1 LIKYTGIRGAF
12 FLNELNAVQQE
23 AVIFNEG
30 PSLVIAGAGSGKTRV
45 LTYKIAYLLAQGLA
59 PRSILA
65 LTFTNKAAAEMKERI
80 AKISHPEI
88 ASRLWMGT
96 FHSRFA
102 AILRSEAQFLG
113 YPSSF
118 SIYDTSDSKNA
129 LKQVIKDLKLDDKI
143 YKPGE
148 ILSRISKAKNN
159 LITAGS
165 YAMNE
170 KLIAADKATNRPE
183 IASIYRFYANRCKQ
197 SGAMDF
203 DDILLNTNILFR
215 DFPEVLEKYRNYFKF
230 ILVDEYQDTNFAQY
244 LIIRQLSEIHRKLC
258 VVGDDAQSIYAFRG
272 AKIENILNFRKD
284 YPDYRLFKLEQNYRS
299 TQTIVNAA
307 NSLISRNKEQIPKK
321 IFSENLE
328 GSKIKLLEIYTDRE
342 EGAQVAKH
350 ITDATLKKQVH
361 HKDIAILYR
370 TNAQSRIFEESLRKS
385 GIPYR
390 IFGGLS
396 FYQRKEVK
404 DLLAYFRL
412 VVNPMDDEAFRRI
425 INYPARGIGKTT
437 LTHLDEIAH
446 SSGLSLWSILKKPEM
461 LAEAYNKSTLAKLD
475 SFIQLIEGFA
485 DGIDNRDAY
494 QSAYT
499 MAVETGILKDL
510 YNDQSPE
517 GLSRYENIQELLNS
531 IKAFTLADG
540 EDRNIPL
547 SEYLQNVALLT
558 DQDDKDGSQES
569 KVSLMTIHAAKGLEF
584 RYVFIVGM
592 EENLFPSMRSVND
605 PNDLEEERRLFYVAI
620 TRAKEELIISHAKSR
635 FSWGS
640 LESCRPSRFIKEID
654 AQFVESSGNSRNPG
668 DTGDSSRFAATPKVH
683 TPFRKL
689 SKLAAQPFAEPPV
702 ESDPTETSEIIPG
715 MKVHHERFGEGKVL
729 QVEGN
734 SKATVFFA
742 GAGQKQLLLK
752 FAKLRIIN

>member
-1 LIKYTGIRGAF
+1 MEVS
-12 FLNELNAVQQE
+12 FLNELNPVQQE
-23 AVIFNEG
+23 AVVYNDG

-45 LTYKIAYLLAQGLA
+45 LTYKIAWLLAQGYN

-80 AKISHPEI
+80 AKISSPEI

-102 AILRSEAQFLG
+102 AILRFEAQYLG

-129 LKQVIKDLKLDDKI
+129 LKQVIKDLNLDEKI

-148 ILSRISKAKNN
+148 VLGRISKAKNN
-159 LITAGS
+159 LITAAS
-165 YAMNE
+165 YSLNE
-170 KLIAADKATNRPE
+170 KLQAADKASNRPE
-183 IASIYRFYANRCKQ
+183 IANIYRFYASRCKQ

-215 DFPEVLEKYRNYFKF
+215 DFPEVLDKYRQYFKY

-244 LIIRQLSEIHRKLC
+244 LIIRQLSQEHRKLC

-284 YPDYRLFKLEQNYRS
+284 YEDYRLFKLEQNYRS

-307 NSLISRNKEQIPKK
+307 NSLISRNKEQIPKT
-321 IFSENLE
+321 IFSENKE
-328 GSKIKLLEIYTDRE
+328 GNKIKILEIYTDRE
-342 EGAQVAKH
+342 EGAQIARNIVEAS
-350 ITDATLKKQVH
+350 LRKQVQY
-361 HKDIAILYR
+361 KEIAILYR
-370 TNAQSRIFEESLRKS
+370 TNAQSRIFEEALRKS

-412 VVNPMDDEAFRRI
+412 VVNPLDDEAFRRV
-425 INYPARGIGKTT
+425 INYPMRGIGKTT
-437 LTHLDEIAH
+437 LSHLDEM
-446 SSGLSLWSILKKPEM
+446 SNRTSQPLWTLLNNPAM
-461 LAEAYNKSTLAKLD
+461 LAEAFNKSTIAKFQ
-475 SFIQLIEGFA
+475 SFTQLIEKFM
-485 DGIDNRDAY
+485 DGIENRDAY
-494 QSAYT
+494 QSAYSI
-499 MAVETGILKDL
+499 AVETGILKDL
-510 YNDQSPE
+510 YHDQSPE

-531 IKAFTLADG
+531 IKSFTLADG

-547 SEYLQNVALLT
+547 SEYLQNVVLLT
-558 DQDDKDGSQES
+558 DQDDPEAGLEN

-584 RYVFIVGM
+584 RYVYIVGM
-592 EENLFPSMRSVND
+592 EENLFPSARSVND

-620 TRAKEELIISHAKSR
+620 TRAKEELIISYAKSR
-635 FSWGS
+635 FNWGN
-640 LESCRPSRFIKEID
+640 LEACRPSRFLKEID
-654 AQFVESSGNSRNPG
+654 QQYIESSSNSIKETSKDGVSGKTPL
-668 DTGDSSRFAATPKVH
+668 TPPSSS
-683 TPFRKL
+683 PFRKM
-689 SKLAAQPFAEPPV
+689 SRISASTGTSSPV
-702 ESDPTETSEIIPG
+702 ESGTESAGGIIPG
-715 MKVHHERFGEGKVL
+715 MKVVHERFGEGKVL

-734 SKATVFFA
+734 EKATVFFN

-752 FAKLRIIN
+752 FAKLRIIE

>member
-1 LIKYTGIRGAF
+1 MEVT
-12 FLNELNAVQQE
+12 FLNELNPVQQE
-23 AVIFNEG
+23 AVVYNDG

-45 LTYKIAYLLAQGLA
+45 LTYKIAWLLAQGYN

-80 AKISHPEI
+80 AGISAPEI

-102 AILRSEAQFLG
+102 AILRSEAQHLG

-118 SIYDTSDSKNA
+118 SIYDASDSKNA
-129 LKQVIKDLKLDDKI
+129 LKQVIKDLNLDEKI

-148 ILSRISKAKNN
+148 VLSRISKAKNN
-159 LITAGS
+159 LITAAS
-165 YAMNE
+165 YSIND
-170 KLIAADKATNRPE
+170 KLQAADKATNRPE
-183 IASIYRFYANRCKQ
+183 IANIYRFYASRCKQ

-215 DFPEVLEKYRNYFKF
+215 DFPEILDKYRNYFKY

-244 LIIRQLSEIHRKLC
+244 LIIRQLSESHRKLC

-307 NSLISRNKEQIPKK
+307 NSLISRNKEQIPKTT
-321 IFSENLE
+321 FSENQE
-328 GSKIKLLEIYTDRE
+328 GNKIKVLEIYTDRE
-342 EGAQVAKH
+342 EGAQVARH
-350 ITDATLKKQVH
+350 IVDATLRKQIP

-370 TNAQSRIFEESLRKS
+370 TNAQSRIFEEALRKS

-404 DLLAYFRL
+404 DLLAYLRL
-412 VVNPMDDEAFRRI
+412 VVNPQDDEAFRRI
-425 INYPARGIGKTT
+425 INYPMRGIGKTT
-437 LTHLDEIAH
+437 LSHLDEIAH
-446 SSGLSLWSILKKPEM
+446 NLSLPLWSLVNDFVQLEKVF
-461 LAEAYNKSTLAKLD
+461 NKSTIAKFQ
-475 SFIQLIEGFA
+475 SFVQMIAKFM
-485 DGIDNRDAY
+485 DGIENRDAY
-494 QSAYT
+494 QSAYSI
-499 MAVETGILKDL
+499 AVETGILKDL

-531 IKAFTLADG
+531 IKSFTLADG

-547 SEYLQNVALLT
+547 SEYLQNVVLLT
-558 DQDDKDGSQES
+558 DQDDPEEGSGN
-569 KVSLMTIHAAKGLEF
+569 KVSLMTVHSAKGLEF
-584 RYVFIVGM
+584 RYVYIVGM
-592 EENLFPSMRSVND
+592 EENLFPSARSVSD
-605 PNDLEEERRLFYVAI
+605 LNDLEEERRLFYVAI
-620 TRAKEELIISHAKSR
+620 TRAKEELIISYAKSR
-635 FSWGS
+635 FNWGS
-640 LESCRPSRFIKEID
+640 LESCRPSRFIQEID
-654 AQFVESSGNSRNPG
+654 RQFIESSQNSVKE
-668 DTGDSSRFAATPKVH
+668 SSNDGIASRSGGPSFS
-683 TPFRKL
+683 PFRKM
-689 SKLAAQPFAEPPV
+689 SKMPSSNTSQKTSDFKQV
-702 ESDPTETSEIIPG
+702 ESEAIIAG
-715 MKVHHERFGEGKVL
+715 MKVLHERFGEGKVL
-729 QVEGN
+729 LVEGN
-734 SKATVFFA
+734 EKATVFFQ

>member
-1 LIKYTGIRGAF
+1 MEIS
-12 FLNELNAVQQE
+12 FLKELNPVQQE
-23 AVIFNEG
+23 AVVFHDG

-45 LTYKIAYLLAQGLA
+45 LTYKIAWLLAQGYN

-65 LTFTNKAAAEMKERI
+65 LTFTNKAAAEMKDRI
-80 AKISHPEI
+80 AKISSPEI
-88 ASRLWMGT
+88 ATRLWMGT

-102 AILRSEAQFLG
+102 AILRSEAHHLG

-129 LKQVIKDLKLDDKI
+129 LKQVIKDLNLDEKI

-148 ILSRISKAKNN
+148 VLARISKAKNN
-159 LITAGS
+159 LITAAS
-165 YAMNE
+165 YSMNE
-170 KLIAADKATNRPE
+170 KLQAADKATNRPE
-183 IASIYRFYANRCKQ
+183 IANIYRFYAARCKQ

-215 DFPEVLEKYRNYFKF
+215 DFPEILEKYRNYFKY

-244 LIIRQLSEIHRKLC
+244 LIIRQLSESHRNLC

-307 NSLISRNKEQIPKK
+307 NSLISRNKEQIPKT
-321 IFSENLE
+321 IFSENQE
-328 GSKIKLLEIYTDRE
+328 GNKIKVLEIYTDRE
-342 EGAQVAKH
+342 EGAQIARS
-350 ITDATLKKQVH
+350 ISEASLRKQVPYR
-361 HKDIAILYR
+361 DIAILYR

-404 DLLAYFRL
+404 DLLAYFRM
-412 VVNPMDDEAFRRI
+412 VINPQDDEAFRRV
-425 INYPARGIGKTT
+425 INYPMRGIGKTT
-437 LTHLDEIAH
+437 LSHLDEMAN
-446 SSGLSLWSILKKPEM
+446 SSSQTLWSLINDPLK
-461 LAEAYNKSTLAKLD
+461 LSNTFNKSTVTKFQ
-475 SFIQLIEGFA
+475 SFVQLIENFR

-494 QSAYT
+494 QSAYSI
-499 MAVETGILKDL
+499 AVETGILKDL

-531 IKAFTLADG
+531 IKSFTLADG

-547 SEYLQNVALLT
+547 SEYLQNVVLLT
-558 DQDDKDGSQES
+558 DQDDPEEGLES
-569 KVSLMTIHAAKGLEF
+569 KVSLMTVHSAKGLEF
-584 RYVFIVGM
+584 RYVYIVGM
-592 EENLFPSMRSVND
+592 EENLFPSARSVSD

-620 TRAKEELIISHAKSR
+620 TRAKEELIISYAKSR
-635 FSWGS
+635 FNWGN
-640 LESCRPSRFIKEID
+640 LESCRPSRFLREIDNQYIESSSNSIKESANHGI
-654 AQFVESSGNSRNPG
+654 AAKPASPSFSS
-668 DTGDSSRFAATPKVH
+668 
-683 TPFRKL
+683 PFRKMARIP
-689 SKLAAQPFAEPPV
+689 SAGTATASSNETGT
-702 ESDPTETSEIIPG
+702 ESAGGIIPG
-715 MKVHHERFGEGKVL
+715 MKVMHERFGEGKVL

-734 SKATVFFA
+734 EKATVFFN

-752 FAKLRIIN
+752 FAKLRIIE